1 MNRMR
6 TMLFCPASQPK
17 MFLNAPVFHPDAIL
31 FDLEDAVAFAEK
43 DSARDLLCS
52 AMEQLDFGKSLVFV
66 RINAL
71 KTPFGEADVRAVVP
85 AGVRNLRLAMC
96 ESPEDVQRL
105 AQLLDE
111 VEEEHQ
117 IPHGSVKIQCSIET
131 AKGVLNARETVK
143 ANPRVISLSFGA
155 EDYTRSRG
163 ISRSKSAQE
172 LQFARMYLPV
182 VAAEA
187 GISAIDTVWSDL
199 EDEAGFEA
207 EVNNA
212 KALGFSGKSCIHP
225 SQLAVVHRIYTPSE
239 AEVVHARR
247 VIEAMRAAEQAG
259 VGVFTVDG
267 KMVDAPVVAKAQ
279 RVLLQIGEEVS

>member
-43 DSARDLLCS
+43 DSARDLLCA
-52 AMEQLDFGKSLVFV
+52 AMEQLDFGKSQVFV

-71 KTPFGEADVRAVVP
+71 RTPFGEADVRAVVP

-96 ESPEDVQRL
+96 EAPEDVQAL
-105 AQLLDE
+105 DALLTE
-111 VEEEHQ
+111 VEREHG
-117 IPHGSVKIQCSIET
+117 IEAGSVKIQCSIET

-143 ANPRVISLSFGA
+143 ASPRVVSLSFGA
-155 EDYTRSRG
+155 EDYTRSLG
-163 ISRSKSAQE
+163 TNRSKSALE
-172 LQFARMYLPV
+172 LTYARSYLPV

-187 GISAIDTVWSDL
+187 GISAIDTVWSALD
-199 EDEAGFEA
+199 DEAGFEA
-207 EVNNA
+207 EVQTA

-225 SQLAVVHRIYTPSE
+225 SQLAVVHHIYTPD
-239 AEVVHARR
+239 AVEVDHARR
-247 VIEAMRAAEQAG
+247 VVEAMREAERNG

-267 KMVDAPVVAKAQ
+267 KMVDAPVVAKAR
-279 RVLLQIGEEVS
+279 RVLLQIGEEV